1 MNAIIILF
9 LFIIGACIGSFL
21 NVLIYRLPR
30 GESIVFPG
38 SHCPSC
44 GRAIK
49 WYDNIPIISWF
60 VLRGRCRFCKQPI
73 SLQYPL
79 IELSTAIIL
88 SGLYICY
95 FVLHIRSTGK
105 FHQPLQFARDWPMF
119 VAHAVL
125 LCGLLAVSVVDVQLF
140 IVPVP
145 VMWFCS
151 LVGIVASAYRP
162 GSLMPTVSPAIA
174 LASLGAVVG
183 LVISWCLV
191 RTGYLQRSFLD
202 ANDKFVAEQ
211 EDKKV
216 RSIAIT
222 AKNGVN
228 PRKEILREVLFLAP
242 AIVLGIIG
250 FLLVKKVPWVN
261 SMMERLWCNSR
272 FGPHLSSGMGAVFGF
287 LVGGGIIWS
296 ARILGTLAFGKEAMG
311 MGDVHILA
319 AIGAVAGWK
328 VAILTFF
335 VAPLLGLIWAM
346 YLLLA
351 RGKRELPYGPWLAG
365 AATIVLLFYDS
376 IISMIFRTHF

>member
-1 MNAIIILF
+1 MNVIIILF

-49 WYDNIPIISWF
+49 WYDNIPIISWIA
-60 VLRGRCRFCKQPI
+60 LRGRCRFCKQRI
-73 SLQYPL
+73 SLRYPL
-79 IELSTAIIL
+79 IELSTAVIL
-88 SGLYICY
+88 SGLYVCY
-95 FVLHIRSTGK
+95 FVLHIRSTGR

-140 IVPVP
+140 IVPIP

-162 GSLMPTVSPAIA
+162 GSLMPMVSPAVA
-174 LASLGAVVG
+174 LASLGTIVG
-183 LVISWCLV
+183 LAISWCLL

-202 ANDKFVAEQ
+202 ADDKFVAEQ
-211 EDKKV
+211 EDKED

-222 AKNGVN
+222 AKDGVN

-250 FLLVKKVPWVN
+250 FLLSKKVPSVN
-261 SMMERLWCNSR
+261 SMMEQLWYSSR
-272 FGPHLSSGMGAVFGF
+272 FGPHVSSAMGAIFGL
-287 LVGGGIIWS
+287 LVGGGLIWS

-335 VAPLLGLIWAM
+335 VAPLLGLIWAI

-351 RGKRELPYGPWLAG
+351 RGRRELPYGPWLAAG
-365 AATIVLLFYDS
+365 AIIVLLFYDA
-376 IISMIFRTHF
+376 ITGMIFRPPI